1 MPGTASN
8 APSFAGAVVA
18 MLNSARS
25 PKILNAGTL
34 LRLASLKRH
43 ARNACSMRR
52 GSEPDTD
59 VAFSVFPDCVRAM
72 ADGDPLVFRD
82 FFKGLRLEAG
92 RTASFM
98 TNRTGVVS
106 LVARPDGVRP
116 VSYTHLDTVG

>member
-1 MPGTASN
+1 MCDPYFFAIPSPMPGTASN
-8 APSFAGAVVA
+8 AASLSGAVVA
-18 MLNSARS
+18 ILNIARS

-52 GSEPDTD
+52 GSDPDTD

-82 FFKGLRLEAG
+82 FKSLRLETG
-92 RTASFM
+92 RAASFM
-98 TNRTGVVS
+98 TN
-106 LVARPDGVRP
+106 
-116 VSYTHLDTVG
+116 